1 MVVVIYQKTENC
13 KEAINKVLIDLRAR
27 DKVQVKHFKVKMAGV
42 CYI

>member
-13 KEAINKVLIDLRAR
+13 KEAINKVLIDSRAR